1 MTSSEKIVVVGG
13 GCAGLSAADTLQR
26 AGLDYVLL
34 EAGHRVGGR
43 VGNRTNGS
51 STWAIGATMTEPQWE
66 TTGQY
71 LRELGILDE
80 VRKVRTQCFGMWD
93 GQRTWYLTLGC
104 GMRPAQLWHFLRG
117 ALPLSVYLQAIRFGA
132 TVLPHLVKAGPASRK
147 YDLSWLSRLQATTTA
162 QFGRRHGGPEFT
174 DRILGPFLATMVLGR
189 TTDVSIA
196 LPLATLALMRG
207 MRTLEG
213 GMASIT
219 DALHDRVQDH
229 VRLST
234 PVEEIVVENGAVTGV
249 RTPEGVVAASAV
261 ICATDAQVARRIIP
275 ALPGRMAD
283 DLSACSYTSTY
294 NYVFGLERRVVPDD
308 FVSLMIPES
317 EDSILVRAFD
327 ENCGAFGQR
336 GPRGSGLMHAFTAG
350 WHDDTLVAMD
360 EPTRRRAVISEMQRF
375 FPEFPDEPAFT
386 DVIRWDR
393 ALCQQSPEQL
403 EAMTDLRGHLDD
415 VAGLHLAGEYLFVNS
430 TTEGALRTGRR
441 AAEQV
446 IARR

>member
-1 MTSSEKIVVVGG
+1 MTSSEKIVIVGG
-13 GCAGLSAADTLQR
+13 GCAGLSAAYTLQE

-34 EAGHRVGGR
+34 EAGDRVGGR
-43 VGNRTNGS
+43 VGNRTNGD

-66 TTGQY
+66 TTAQY
-71 LRELGILDE
+71 LDE
-80 VRKVRTQCFGMWD
+80 FGLLEQVRKIRTQCFGMWD
-93 GQRTWYLTLGC
+93 GQQTRYLTLGR

-117 ALPLSVYLQAIRFGA
+117 ALPASTYLQAIRFGA

-147 YDLSWLSRLQATTTA
+147 YDLSWLTRLQAITTA
-162 QFGRRHGGPEFT
+162 EFGRRHGGPEFT

-213 GMASIT
+213 GMAVIT
-219 DALHDRVQDH
+219 DALHERVRGR

-234 PVEEIVVENGAVTGV
+234 PVEEILVEDGAVVGV
-249 RTPEGVVAASAV
+249 RTSGSVIPTRTV

-275 ALPGRMAD
+275 ALPERMAD
-283 DLSACSYTSTY
+283 DLSVCTYSSTY
-294 NYVFGLERRVVPDD
+294 NYVFGLDRRIVPDN

-317 EDSILVRAFD
+317 ENSVLLRVFD
-327 ENCGAFGQR
+327 ENSGAFGSR

-350 WHDDTLVAMD
+350 WHDDTLMAMD
-360 EPTRRRAVISEMQRF
+360 EADRRRVVITEMQRF
-375 FPEFPDEPAFT
+375 FPGFPDEPAFT

-393 ALCQQSPEQL
+393 ALCQQSPAQL
-403 EAMTDLRGHLDD
+403 EAMTDLRGHLND
-415 VAGLHLAGEYLFVNS
+415 VAGLRLAGEYLFVNS
-430 TTEGALRTGRR
+430 TTEGALLTGRR

-446 IARR
+446 IG